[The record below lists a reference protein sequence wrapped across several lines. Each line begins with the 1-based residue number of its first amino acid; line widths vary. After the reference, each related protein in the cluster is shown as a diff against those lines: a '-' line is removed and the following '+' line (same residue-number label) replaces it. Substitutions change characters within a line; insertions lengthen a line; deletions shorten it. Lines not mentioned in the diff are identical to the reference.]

1 MNAIALLLAL
11 TSLLVLRS
19 GESLVVQGEVRE
31 ENGVVLFRSGGVLYS
46 LPADEIARIT
56 PVDEVPEVR
65 RAIAKAEGEQET
77 RPLRLSEDERRRLIA
92 ELEKNRSGTPAPPQK
107 ILERPPPPPSR
118 GEAAAQANEEASWRR
133 QARAHEEA
141 VLRARENLELL
152 EMRADELQSKILSL
166 ISLGYKSHQFSYDT
180 TQLVRTR
187 ERIPYARLE
196 VQRAERALAQFRED
210 ARRQG
215 VLPGWLR

>member
-1 MNAIALLLAL
+1 MNAMALLLAL

-31 ENGVVLFRSGGVLYS
+31 EKGVVLFRSGGVLYS
-46 LPADEIARIT
+46 LPADEIERIT
-56 PVDEVPEVR
+56 PADEMR
-65 RAIAKAEGEQET
+65 QNRAVAKPASEQET

-107 ILERPPPPPSR
+107 ILERPPPPPSPQ
-118 GEAAAQANEEASWRR
+118 EVAAQAHEEASWRR

-152 EMRADELQSKILSL
+152 EMRAEELQSRILSL
-166 ISLGYKSHQFSYDT
+166 IALGYKSHQFSYDT

>member
-56 PVDEVPEVR
+56 PVDEVREI
-65 RAIAKAEGEQET
+65 RAVAKSASEQET
-77 RPLRLSEDERRRLIA
+77 RPFRLSEDERRRLIA

-118 GEAAAQANEEASWRR
+118 QEVAAQASEEASWRR

-152 EMRADELQSKILSL
+152 EMRVDELQSRILSL
-166 ISLGYKSHQFSYDT
+166 IALGYKAHQFSYDT

>member
-46 LPADEIARIT
+46 LPADEIERIT
-56 PVDEVPEVR
+56 PVDAVREVP
-65 RAIAKAEGEQET
+65 RAVAKTEREQET
-77 RPLRLSEDERRRLIA
+77 RPFRLSEDERRRLIA
-92 ELEKNRSGTPAPPQK
+92 ELERNRSGTPAPPQK
-107 ILERPPPPPSR
+107 ILESPPPPPSR
-118 GEAAAQANEEASWRR
+118 QEIAAQANEELSWRR

-141 VLRARENLELL
+141 VLRAQENLELL
-152 EMRADELQSKILSL
+152 EMRVEELQSKILSL
-166 ISLGYKSHQFSYDT
+166 ISLGYKAHQFSYDT